1 MIIQDIL
8 PRIADLLQMLRRVSV
23 QIMEGNLWPVPT
35 KLSLLTKAVFDQV
48 FFYLPFQVLFVA
60 RKRRIAEVE
69 RW

>member
-1 MIIQDIL
+1 MTIQDIL
-8 PRIADLLQMLRRVSV
+8 SRIVDLLQTLRRVSV

-48 FFYLPFQVLFVA
+48 FLFLPFQVLFVA

>member
-23 QIMEGNLWPVPT
+23 QIMEGNLWPVPA

-48 FFYLPFQVLFVA
+48 FLFLPFQVLFVA
-60 RKRRIAEVE
+60 RKRRITEVE

>member
-1 MIIQDIL
+1 MTIEDIL

-23 QIMEGNLWPVPT
+23 QIMEGNLWPVPA

-48 FFYLPFQVLFVA
+48 FLFLPFQVLFVA